1 MIFPF
6 NAGEVF
12 KIAIKIE
19 ENGRLF
25 YEKVAA
31 MPFPDM
37 IKKLF
42 QDLGGEEL
50 HHEAVFKKLM
60 GELPPAATAATVW
73 DPDNE
78 LDQYLKMMADQH
90 VFNRPPAEIETML
103 KSVASPIDAVKMAIG
118 FEKDTIVLFLEL
130 TESSDTDESKAQI
143 RQLLDEERKHVKK
156 LTDILKN
163 LAG

>member
-12 KIAIKIE
+12 KIAVRIE

-25 YEKVAA
+25 YEKVSA

-42 QDLGGEEL
+42 HDLSQEEL
-50 HHEAVFKKLM
+50 NHEAIFKKLM
-60 GELPPAATAATVW
+60 GDLPPATTAATVW

-90 VFNRPPAEIETML
+90 VFNRPPAEIETLL
-103 KSVASPIDAVKMAIG
+103 KDVVTPLDAVKMAIG

-130 TESSDTDESKAQI
+130 TESADTDESRAQI
-143 RQLLDEERKHVKK
+143 RYLLEEERKHVKK
-156 LTDILKN
+156 LTDILKK